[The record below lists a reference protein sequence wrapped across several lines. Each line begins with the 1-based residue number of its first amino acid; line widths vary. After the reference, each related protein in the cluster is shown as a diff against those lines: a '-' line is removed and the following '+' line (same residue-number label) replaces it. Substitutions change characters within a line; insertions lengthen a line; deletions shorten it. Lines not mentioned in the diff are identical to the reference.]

1 MDLACLLIADDLTG
15 ACDAA
20 VQFALRGLPARVSL
34 DPADKAGQTDVLAIS
49 TESRD
54 SDLGSFRHSLERVQH
69 LRPLILFKKIDSTL
83 RGNVG
88 PEVAE
93 AMGFFRCDLAV
104 VTPAFPAL
112 GRTVEAGYLSVAR
125 EIGFVP
131 RELAASFRDL
141 PGRFALRDAA
151 CDAHL
156 DAIVCEGLAS
166 GERILWAGSAGL
178 AAALARA
185 VGTGSPTGMAFS
197 AAPAIFCLGSD
208 HAVTLKQQERLV
220 GQRAAAFFY
229 AETVQNEAKNE
240 PKNEPIS
247 EAIAEAL
254 ERGRHVVLRIPRGQI
269 AEAYVRQLLGHARHP
284 LVLCGG
290 DTASLVCRALEV
302 RAIELRTEI
311 APGIPCGVI
320 VGGRFDACP
329 VVTKSGGFGRPDAL
343 IEVADF
349 FTCPPPL
356 H

>member
-1 MDLACLLIADDLTG
+1 LDLACLLIADDLTG

-20 VQFALRGLPARVSL
+20 VQFALHGLRARVSL
-34 DPADKAGQTDVLAIS
+34 DPAGEAGQTDVLAIS

-54 SDLGSFRHSLERVQH
+54 GDLGSFRHSLERVQH

-93 AMGFFRCDLAV
+93 AMAFFRCDLAV
-104 VTPAFPAL
+104 VTPAFPAM
-112 GRTVEAGYLSVAR
+112 GRTVEAGYLCVAC

-151 CDAHL
+151 SDAHL
-156 DAIVCEGLAS
+156 DAIVCEGLAG

-185 VGTGSPTGMAFS
+185 VGTGSPAGMAFS
-197 AAPAIFCLGSD
+197 ASPAIFCLGSD
-208 HAVTLKQQERLV
+208 HAVTLEQQERLV
-220 GQRAAAFFY
+220 EQRAAAFFS
-229 AETVQNEAKNE
+229 AETLRNEA
-240 PKNEPIS
+240 IS
-247 EAIAEAL
+247 EAL
-254 ERGRHVVLRIPRGQI
+254 ERGRHVVLRIPRGHI
-269 AEAYVRQLLGHARHP
+269 SEAYVRQLLVDVRHP

-302 RAIELRTEI
+302 RAIELRREI

-320 VGGRFDACP
+320 AGGRFDACP

>member
-1 MDLACLLIADDLTG
+1 
-15 ACDAA
+15 
-20 VQFALRGLPARVSL
+20 
-34 DPADKAGQTDVLAIS
+34 
-49 TESRD
+49 
-54 SDLGSFRHSLERVQH
+54 
-69 LRPLILFKKIDSTL
+69 
-83 RGNVG
+83 
-88 PEVAE
+88 
-93 AMGFFRCDLAV
+93 MGH
-104 VTPAFPAL
+104 
-112 GRTVEAGYLSVAR
+112 TVEAGYLSVAR

-185 VGTGSPTGMAFS
+185 VGTGPPAGMAFS

-208 HAVTLKQQERLV
+208 HAVTLEQQERLIRE
-220 GQRAAAFFY
+220 RAAALFY
-229 AETVQNEAKNE
+229 AETVQNE
-240 PKNEPIS
+240 PIN
-247 EAIAEAL
+247 EAISEAL
-254 ERGRHVVLRIPRGQI
+254 ERGRHVVLRIPRGRI
-269 AEAYVRQLLGHARHP
+269 SEAYVRQLLVDAPRP

-302 RAIELRTEI
+302 RAIELRREI

-320 VGGRFDACP
+320 AGGPFEACP
-329 VVTKSGGFGRPDAL
+329 VVTKSGGFGGQDAL

-349 FTCPPPL
+349 FTCPQPL